1 MKKRSDRLVFFVAIT
16 FSIMAYESKNR
27 PLILAGPG
35 WLHISWSPFTP
46 PRHYIRIIKRQK
58 NHDSKK

>member
-1 MKKRSDRLVFFVAIT
+1 
-16 FSIMAYESKNR
+16 MAHESKS

-46 PRHYIRIIKRQK
+46 PHHYIRIGYYK
-58 NHDSKK
+58 